1 VADNLT
7 PSESAMLIILMVE
20 AGPIANPELK
30 RRSNVSLDGASRRKL
45 NDLGYVKTKK
55 VGRGF
60 VHELDDKGWD
70 RVHQELNF
78 EGPSGRTINAALG
91 ALHKSLREQ
100 VLTKDAYQRFGEMFT
115 GAIVAGPIVE
125 GPAGQDLTTRIRRL
139 YESLASEPGAWIKHT
154 AVRLKLG
161 DVPDADLD
169 AAFLALS
176 EADDV
181 DMMPES
187 NQKTL
192 TDEDRRSA
200 VRVGGQ
206 DTHLLAIGT
215 R

>member
-1 VADNLT
+1 MADNLT

-20 AGPIANPELK
+20 AGPISNPQLK
-30 RRSNVSLDGASRRKL
+30 SRSNVSLDGASRRKL
-45 NDLGYVKTKK
+45 NDLGYVKSKK

-78 EGPSGRTINAALG
+78 DGPSGRTLNVALG
-91 ALHKSLREQ
+91 ALHKSLLEQ

-115 GAIVAGPIVE
+115 GAAVART
-125 GPAGQDLTTRIRRL
+125 ADQDLTTRIRQL

-154 AVRLKLG
+154 AVRLKLS

-206 DTHLLAIGT
+206 DTHLLAIGP